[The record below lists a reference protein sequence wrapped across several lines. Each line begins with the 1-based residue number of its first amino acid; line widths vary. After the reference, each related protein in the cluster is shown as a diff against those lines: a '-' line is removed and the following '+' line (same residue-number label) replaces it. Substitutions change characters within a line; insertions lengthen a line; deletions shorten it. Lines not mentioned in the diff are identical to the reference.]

1 MVDAFKTEL
10 DVGDV
15 VLYIKNYKGRITLHK
30 RLVTNVF
37 KREVGLSWMQDS
49 KIIRIL
55 VKNPSHLVYLG
66 KAQIPD
72 EFVEQASRVAESRGE
87 ASELQRSRE
96 ASETVQPVD
105 GVSGVV

>member
-1 MVDAFKTEL
+1 MIDAFKTEL

-15 VLYIKNYKGRITLHK
+15 VLYIKNYKGKITLHK
-30 RLVTNVF
+30 RLVTNTD
-37 KREVGLSWMQDS
+37 KRWVGLSWMQQG
-49 KIIRIL
+49 KIVRIL

-72 EFVEQASRVAESRGE
+72 ELVEE
-87 ASELQRSRE
+87 ANELQRSRE

-105 GVSGVV
+105 GVSGSV